1 MLLLLSDYHLQTH
14 ISRSRTGYIVC
25 CLCIRK
31 YGREWDMNIHMHL
44 LIISKGNTGKTGQ
57 KLIKMAANKEL
68 CGGLGWR
75 AQN

>member
-1 MLLLLSDYHLQTH
+1 
-14 ISRSRTGYIVC
+14 
-25 CLCIRK
+25 
-31 YGREWDMNIHMHL
+31 MNIHMHL

-57 KLIKMAANKEL
+57 KRIKMAANKEL